1 VVSQKKYF
9 TQNLFEMPA
18 TYDRY
23 NAYRIMWLIV
33 MFDLP
38 TETAQNRQDYVQFR
52 KKMLKSGFDMFQFSM
67 YIRHCSSRE
76 SAEVHQLRVKRNLPP
91 YGHVGIFMLT
101 DKQFAQM
108 EVFYGKEMGDAPVG
122 AKQLEMF

>member
-1 VVSQKKYF
+1 VSYSANRF
-9 TQNLFEMPA
+9 
-18 TYDRY
+18 

-38 TETAQNRQDYVQFR
+38 TETSENRRDYVLFR

-76 SAEVHQLRVKRNLPP
+76 SAEKHQLRVKKNLPP
-91 YGHVGIFMLT
+91 LGHVGIFMLT

-108 EVFYGKEMGDAPVG
+108 EVFYGKEETEAPQG
-122 AKQLEMF
+122 ARQLEMF